1 MRFRGEAP
9 RGDLGEAGGAV
20 VDRPGRP
27 VAAPRAGSGRNGGAG
42 RLAAGEGDGRR
53 VDDDRGLDLPIFT
66 VLGFQKTVRNF
77 QQLLRKLSLS
87 FFLGD
92 ASKQLPFERFSKFF
106 ENIVIFK
113 SLESMRPRR
122 N

>member
-1 MRFRGEAP
+1 MLKNAYQ
-9 RGDLGEAGGAV
+9 LAKI
-20 VDRPGRP
+20 
-27 VAAPRAGSGRNGGAG
+27 VADTAENERNLLKFDKKMHKTAG

-92 ASKQLPFERFSKFF
+92 ASKQLPFERFSKIF

-113 SLESMRPRR
+113 SLV
-122 N
+122 